1 MTNKMQQE
9 TATTAGRERRG
20 RPVGGGNA
28 EAGRE
33 ALVAAAVR
41 VIGRQGVAAAS
52 TRAIAAEAG
61 VHAAMLHYLFPD
73 KQALLSAVLE
83 TVHAHS
89 RQTIEQACRGA
100 PSLSAALQGLAEA
113 YWAHVRAEPELQR
126 AQYELTLAALHGT
139 TEADL
144 ARRQYEGYVAML
156 TRALRAAD
164 EQTRDEATLSTLA
177 GMMVA
182 LMDGLILQLLATGDA
197 EAVKARLDAGLEMLQ
212 SRCNE
217 AVS

>member
-1 MTNKMQQE
+1 MTNKIQQQ
-9 TATTAGRERRG
+9 APTTAGIGRRG

-28 EAGRE
+28 EARRE
-33 ALVAAAVR
+33 ALLAAAVR
-41 VIGRQGVAAAS
+41 VIGRRGVAAAS

-61 VHAAMLHYLFPD
+61 VHAAMVHYLFPE

-83 TVHAHS
+83 AVHARS
-89 RQTIEQACRGA
+89 RRTIEQACHSA
-100 PSLSAALQGLAEA
+100 PSLSAALERLAEA
-113 YWAHVRAEPELQR
+113 YWRHVRAEPELQR

-139 TEADL
+139 IEPDL

-164 EQTRDEATLSTLA
+164 GQARDEATLSTLA
-177 GMMVA
+177 GTMVA

-197 EAVKARLDAGLEMLQ
+197 EAVKARLDAGLAMLRA
-212 SRCNE
+212 RCAE
-217 AVS
+217 AAS